1 MSKKHQ
7 HTPLEVSTE
16 QLGVC
21 HHRVQVRV
29 PADRVLEE
37 FDHAIRGA
45 ARGIKIPGFRSGKA
59 PLNML
64 RAQLGPEAEL
74 HAQEHLF
81 EHCVSESLAQT
92 KLEVLRLREF
102 DPSKFEVVEGQELQ
116 FDYEVETAP
125 EIPAPDWAAISVDAQ
140 SVEATDEQLQEAL
153 DGMGNEHPQ
162 FEELEDGTLT
172 EETLALCDLSFHKGD
187 EEGPTA
193 EGLRLGLQSPLYG
206 VDPEV
211 YSKEMEGIK
220 AGENK
225 ALDVEF
231 NEGFEKAEWIGEK
244 GEARVQVLSIT
255 KPRPSTAEELSKALG
270 EENEEDFR
278 TKLRTQIQTHNEAN
292 ERQRQVQEAIDSVLK
307 QNPVQISDKLLD
319 EEAEHAENGAVE
331 RLKKSGKEE
340 KDAQKEV
347 KKQSKEIRLDAEN
360 RLQQYFLLRKIA
372 SEEGIRVSPGDL
384 DRAYREIGAR
394 NGTDPKTTKDFYE
407 KQGMDSG
414 LRNDI
419 LEGKVRSRVAQIL
432 NTQNSE
438 VEPAPAV
445 E

>member
-1 MSKKHQ
+1 
-7 HTPLEVSTE
+7 T
-16 QLGVC
+16 
-21 HHRVQVRV
+21 
-29 PADRVLEE
+29 
-37 FDHAIRGA
+37 
-45 ARGIKIPGFRSGKA
+45 
-59 PLNML
+59 
-64 RAQLGPEAEL
+64 
-74 HAQEHLF
+74 
-81 EHCVSESLAQT
+81 
-92 KLEVLRLREF
+92 
-102 DPSKFEVVEGQELQ
+102 
-116 FDYEVETAP
+116 
-125 EIPAPDWAAISVDAQ
+125 Q

-162 FEELEDGTLT
+162 FEELEEGTLT

-225 ALDVEF
+225 TLDVEF
-231 NEGFEKAEWIGEK
+231 NEGFEKSEWVGEK
-244 GEARVQVLSIT
+244 GEARVKVLSIT
-255 KPRPSTAEELSKALG
+255 KPRPSTAEELAKALG

-278 TKLRTQIQTHNEAN
+278 TKLRTQIKTHNEAN
-292 ERQRQVQEAIDSVLK
+292 ERQRQVQEAINAVLK

-340 KDAQKEV
+340 KEAQKEV

-372 SEEGIRVSPGDL
+372 SEEGIRISPGDL

-394 NGTDPKTTKDFYE
+394 NGTDHKTTKDFYE

-432 NTQNSE
+432 NTQHSE